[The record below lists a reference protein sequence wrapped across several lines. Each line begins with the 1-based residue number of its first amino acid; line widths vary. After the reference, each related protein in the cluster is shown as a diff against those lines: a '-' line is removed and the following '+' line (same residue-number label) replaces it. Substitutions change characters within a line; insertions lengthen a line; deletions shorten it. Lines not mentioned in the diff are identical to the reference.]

1 MNNMKLTEEQWSK
14 LNNES
19 KGSHNSANLSDSDF
33 PKQTLSDKYQEY
45 KDWLNEIPEISD
57 EEIEKAAIEYYESPV
72 GNLDRE
78 IGFRYACKWYRE
90 QLKTK

>member
-1 MNNMKLTEEQWSK
+1 MKLTEEQWSK

-45 KDWLNEIPEISD
+45 KDWLNEIPELSD
-57 EEIEKAAIEYYESPV
+57 EEIEKFADEELGTIRTDFDFGV
-72 GNLDRE
+72 IQGM
-78 IGFRYACKWYRE
+78 KWYRE
-90 QLKTK
+90 QLKKL